1 MNFGIFINIV
11 RIIVQKLRAN
21 QIAKNNYKYRLAR
34 STLALI
40 PLLGI
45 HYVVFAFVPGDLED
59 IEKSNRERPQVYVKI
74 AFEMVFTSFQVGLL
88 HRGLFLQFCFDFKFI
103 ILSGIVVFLC
113 SKT

>member
-1 MNFGIFINIV
+1 M

-45 HYVVFAFVPGDLED
+45 HYVVFAFVRDQD
-59 IEKSNRERPQVYVKI
+59 IDKSNKESPQVYVKI
-74 AFEMVFTSFQVGLL
+74 AFEMVFTSFQVVWNVEVVFMALKKL
-88 HRGLFLQFCFDFKFI
+88 KLFLGYKKVAFLFRLLKMFKWY
-103 ILSGIVVFLC
+103 
-113 SKT
+113 